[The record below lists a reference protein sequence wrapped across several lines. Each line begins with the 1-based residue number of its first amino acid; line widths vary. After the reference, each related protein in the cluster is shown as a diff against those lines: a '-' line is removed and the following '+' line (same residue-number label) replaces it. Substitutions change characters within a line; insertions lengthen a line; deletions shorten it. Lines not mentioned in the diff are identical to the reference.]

1 MKRKVVYIELRS
13 PLIIGAQVIVVPVN
27 HTSDLV
33 TNGHEARTSP
43 VITIGP
49 EKGVFETLNTKYVPL
64 ADDPEPA
71 IEKEQ
76 EECLQT
82 N

>member
-13 PLIIGAQVIVVPVN
+13 PLLLGKPVIVVPIN
-27 HTSDLV
+27 HTSGYVD
-33 TNGHEARTSP
+33 NGYPAQTTP

-49 EKGVFETLNTKYVPL
+49 ESGVFETANSRYVPL
-64 ADDPEPA
+64 ADLEPA

-76 EECLQT
+76 EACLQ